1 MYFHALGF
9 QPLLRGFGIVKMK
22 VDVVGLFKLTR
33 DMLWLREHDLSDY
46 YKLINMPL
54 KLMSISFKE

>member
-1 MYFHALGF
+1 MF
-9 QPLLRGFGIVKMK
+9 IVKMK
-22 VDVVGLFKLTR
+22 VAVVGLFKLTR
-33 DMLWLREHDLSDY
+33 DRLREHDLSDY

>member
-1 MYFHALGF
+1 
-9 QPLLRGFGIVKMK
+9 MK
-22 VDVVGLFKLTR
+22 VDVVGLFKLMR

>member
-1 MYFHALGF
+1 
-9 QPLLRGFGIVKMK
+9 MK

>member
-1 MYFHALGF
+1 
-9 QPLLRGFGIVKMK
+9 MK

-33 DMLWLREHDLSDY
+33 DMHDLSDY